1 MDNTIS
7 SKLYRP
13 GSVAYVSKSGGLSNK
28 HNHILTHTTNTM
40 YDGIA
45 IGGDHYAGTAFIDC
59 MLCYKSDPKC
69 KMLVSL
75 GEVGGVEDYCVIEA
89 VKSGQIKELIIA

>member
-13 GSVAYVSKSGGLSNK
+13 GSVAYVSKSGGRLNK

-45 IGGDHYAGTAFIDC
+45 IGGITTLEQTSFIAC
-59 MLCYKSDPKC
+59 SATNHTPSAK
-69 KMLVSL
+69 
-75 GEVGGVEDYCVIEA
+75 
-89 VKSGQIKELIIA
+89 